1 MFGNNAVCGL
11 FVSSPP
17 YISVVCRVH
26 QFLLEDDL
34 CSVMLWFCVGGDV
47 KHCSVLTHVV
57 ILWLTQF
64 LCMCYC
70 LVMLIVI
77 KVQMKSCR
85 YSIFPPLLTPPFSPF
100 PWK

>member
-34 CSVMLWFCVGGDV
+34 CSVML
-47 KHCSVLTHVV
+47 
-57 ILWLTQF
+57 
-64 LCMCYC
+64 
-70 LVMLIVI
+70 
-77 KVQMKSCR
+77 
-85 YSIFPPLLTPPFSPF
+85 
-100 PWK
+100 